1 MENEDISLWP
11 YVAAILGRWPLILAT
26 ALIGAI
32 VGITIS
38 AVTPKK
44 YQATAAV
51 VVLIRQTGSQAGAN
65 QPFLSVETIDVGSRR
80 QGLLALAESNVI
92 EAQISPDII
101 SQIAPAKYKPGKLI
115 KFIDATLDGDL
126 LTIDARASSAEQ
138 AKLLADTWASTFVS
152 YAQPLFADRH
162 TELRL
167 AGEAIA
173 PFEPYS
179 PNTIQNT
186 LLGVLSGLTLGV
198 LLALVVNITGF
209 SLPAGLRRPQR
220 KSSAQSPSPTR

>member
-11 YVAAILGRWPLILAT
+11 YVSAILRRWPLILAT
-26 ALIGAI
+26 ALLGAI
-32 VGITIS
+32 VGITLS
-38 AVTPKK
+38 AVMPEK

-80 QGLLALAESNVI
+80 QGLQALADSDMI
-92 EAQISPDII
+92 EAQLPPAII
-101 SQIAPAKYKPGKLI
+101 SQVAPAKYKPGKLT
-115 KFIDATLDGDL
+115 KSIDTRLDGDL
-126 LTIDARASSAEQ
+126 LTIRAVASSAEQ

-167 AGEAIA
+167 AGDAIV
-173 PFEPYS
+173 PYEPYS
-179 PNTIQNT
+179 PNMIQNT

-198 LLALVVNITGF
+198 LLAFIVNMTGF
-209 SLPAGLRRPQR
+209 SLPTALRRQHP
-220 KSSAQSPSPTR
+220 KSPAQSPSPTH

>member
-11 YVAAILGRWPLILAT
+11 YVAAILRRWPLILAT

-38 AVTPKK
+38 AVMPEK

-51 VVLIRQTGSQAGAN
+51 VVLIRQMGSQAGAN
-65 QPFLSVETIDVGSRR
+65 QPFLSIETIDVGSRR
-80 QGLLALAESNVI
+80 QGLQALAESDVI
-92 EAQISPDII
+92 EAQLPPDIL
-101 SQIAPAKYKPGKLI
+101 SQVAPAKYKPGKLT
-115 KFIDATLDGDL
+115 KSIDTTLNGDL
-126 LTIDARASSAEQ
+126 LTIRAVASSAEQ

-167 AGEAIA
+167 AGDAIV
-173 PFEPYS
+173 PYEPYS
-179 PNTIQNT
+179 PNMIQNT
-186 LLGVLSGLTLGV
+186 LLGGLSGLTLGV
-198 LLALVVNITGF
+198 LLAFIWNMTGF
-209 SLPAGLRRPQR
+209 SLPSALRRQHR
-220 KSSAQSPSPTR
+220 KSPAQSPSPTR